1 MQYNAVELTFIN
13 SSVTVAT
20 VEQIVFFFFS
30 ISVHIQITMSG
41 NVTMPNEVFR
51 KEVHATVKNE
61 CSAKTKLFD
70 KQTCITRGTPRK
82 HSVLYHN

>member
-1 MQYNAVELTFIN
+1 MQYHAVELTFIN

-20 VEQIVFFFFS
+20 VEQIVGFFS

-51 KEVHATVKNE
+51 KEVHATVQNE

-70 KQTCITRGTPRK
+70 KQTCATRGTPRK